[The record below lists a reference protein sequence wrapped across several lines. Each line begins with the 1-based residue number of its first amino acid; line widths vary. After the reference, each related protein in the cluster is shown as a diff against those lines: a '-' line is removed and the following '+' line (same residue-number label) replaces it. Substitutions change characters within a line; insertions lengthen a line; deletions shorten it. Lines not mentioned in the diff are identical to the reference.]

1 MQRSPAGGS
10 EGRLAVCVCEATW
23 GQTGASGHASMA
35 SASPPLDQGLKELN
49 DAESPDE
56 DGSDSQMQD
65 AGSKAREEDESR
77 APPPPPPG
85 AAASAVLSAPKV
97 HLECPAQQLHVLGE
111 YARALARVVRV

>member
-1 MQRSPAGGS
+1 
-10 EGRLAVCVCEATW
+10 
-23 GQTGASGHASMA
+23 MA

-85 AAASAVLSAPKV
+85 AAASAVLSTPKV

-111 YARALARVVRV
+111 YARALARVVACDAANKRAPDGRGECGRACSVHARS

>member
-1 MQRSPAGGS
+1 
-10 EGRLAVCVCEATW
+10 
-23 GQTGASGHASMA
+23 MA

-77 APPPPPPG
+77 APPPPREIFSRP
-85 AAASAVLSAPKV
+85 AAPV
-97 HLECPAQQLHVLGE
+97 PALVICQKCSGTELRE
-111 YARALARVVRV
+111 EARRHIHGHGDRHERGRDYGR